1 MFTVLTFYVC
11 VCVCV
16 ICPVTPLTLS
26 FIKVN
31 LQNSIQSQN
40 SLNSIHIYALLNNL
54 IDNSNKYASII
65 YFKNS
70 EQLFSNIAT

>member
-1 MFTVLTFYVC
+1 MFTVLTFYM
-11 VCVCV
+11 CV

-31 LQNSIQSQN
+31 LQNSIQSRN
-40 SLNSIHIYALLNNL
+40 SLNSIHIHALLNNL